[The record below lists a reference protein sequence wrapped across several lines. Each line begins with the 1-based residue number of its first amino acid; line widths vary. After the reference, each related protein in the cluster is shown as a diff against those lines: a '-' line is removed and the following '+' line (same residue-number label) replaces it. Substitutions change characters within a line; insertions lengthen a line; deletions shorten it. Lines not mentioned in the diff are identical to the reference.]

1 MYARMT
7 TVQGSPGQMEKA
19 ISMIKETIIPRVSQM
34 QGFKTAYFLA
44 DRQAGKVIGVVL
56 WETQAD
62 LEASRQLVPQL
73 RAQIQEIMGPNST
86 PTVEE
91 YEVIAQA

>member
-1 MYARMT
+1 MYARVT
-7 TVQGSPGQMEKA
+7 TVQGSAEQLEQG
-19 ISMIKETIIPRVSQM
+19 IRMINEIIIPRVSQA
-34 QGFKTAYFLA
+34 QGFKTGYWLA
-44 DRQAGKVIGVVL
+44 DRQAGKVLGVVL

-73 RAQIQEIMGPNST
+73 RAQIQEAIGVNSP